1 MKNVLIL
8 RIKKC
13 MYRVFSSRIN
23 SCCNPK
29 SLSHNWDCVKDTI
42 YTTFK
47 EYDRTVLTYQKE
59 IINQMKQK
67 VVIIAKDRDNICKS
81 ELMFIGSVLNSEND
95 IITFLKKEDVFGPQ
109 QSPHANGSIVLYKNR
124 IRQGYYSNFYKGF
137 FAEIK
142 NNLLYIKDVKDV
154 DLDGNPV
161 FGELNSINFMK
172 DIPQSSFICTENE
185 WGDEHIF
192 IRKDAGGEIG
202 R

>member
-1 MKNVLIL
+1 
-8 RIKKC
+8 
-13 MYRVFSSRIN
+13 MYRVFLFCFIN
-23 SCCNPK
+23 CINNCCDSK
-29 SLSHNWDCVKDTI
+29 SLSHKIGCIDCVKDTI

-47 EYDRTVLTYQKE
+47 EYDRTVLTYEKE
-59 IINQMKQK
+59 IINHMEQK
-67 VVIIAKDRDNICKS
+67 VVIIAKDRDNIFKS

-95 IITFLKKEDVFGPQ
+95 TITFLKKEDVFGLQ

-142 NNLLYIKDVKDV
+142 NNLLYIKDVIDV
-154 DLDGNPV
+154 DLEGNPV
-161 FGELNSINFMK
+161 FGDLNSVNFME
-172 DIPQSSFICTENE
+172 DIPHSVFIYAEKE

-192 IRKDAGGEIG
+192 IRKDAGDEIG

>member
-1 MKNVLIL
+1 
-8 RIKKC
+8 
-13 MYRVFSSRIN
+13 MYRVFLFCFLFCIN
-23 SCCNPK
+23 SCCNSK
-29 SLSHNWDCVKDTI
+29 KISHKIDYGDCVKDTI

-47 EYDRTVLTYQKE
+47 EYDRTVLTYEKE
-59 IINQMKQK
+59 IINHMEQK

-95 IITFLKKEDVFGPQ
+95 TITFLKKEDVFGLQ

-137 FAEIK
+137 FVEIK
-142 NNLLYIKDVKDV
+142 NNLLYIKDVIDV
-154 DLDGNPV
+154 DLEGNSV
-161 FGELNSINFMK
+161 FGDLNSINFME
-172 DIPQSSFICTENE
+172 DIPHSVFIYAEKE

-192 IRKDAGGEIG
+192 IRKDAGDEID